1 MKLIR
6 VHRDLY
12 LATGNLLIR
21 FPGPSASCRDWAR
34 SGVAGEASP
43 WLRRGSP
50 ATVSGMIETNAL
62 RPAAL
67 VEPILAAA
75 ERLRPHVKETLLER
89 SEILAA
95 SAGGQTAVWLK
106 CENLQHTGS
115 FKLRGACN
123 KILTLSPE
131 ELARGVVTASTGN
144 HGRGVAHALDVVGA
158 RGTIY
163 LPTIVSA
170 GKLEALRRYP
180 SVILELYSPDSD
192 ETEMHARRV
201 AEEDGRIYISPYN
214 DLDVIAGQGTVG
226 VEIWRQCPGLDAVFV
241 AVGGGGLVSGIASY
255 LKAVHPRVAIVGC
268 WPEHAPALHAS
279 LQAGRIVSVAEKP
292 TLSDGT
298 AGGLE
303 PGSVTFDLARGL
315 IDECVLVSE
324 AEIAD
329 AIRLVLVEHHLVIEG
344 SAGVAVAAWRKTAA
358 QHAGKTV
365 AIVLCG
371 GNISP
376 ARLRTVLDD

>member
-1 MKLIR
+1 MAEVIP
-6 VHRDLY
+6 
-12 LATGNLLIR
+12 I
-21 FPGPSASCRDWAR
+21 
-34 SGVAGEASP
+34 
-43 WLRRGSP
+43 
-50 ATVSGMIETNAL
+50 

-89 SEILAA
+89 SDTLAA
-95 SAGGQTAVWLK
+95 AAGARGTAVWLK

-123 KILTLSPE
+123 KILTLSSDA
-131 ELARGVVTASTGN
+131 LARGVVTASTGN

-163 LPTIVSA
+163 LPTTASA

-180 SVILELYSPDSD
+180 SVDLELYHTDSD
-192 ETEMHARRV
+192 ATEIHARKIADQSGRV
-201 AEEDGRIYISPYN
+201 YISPYN

-226 VEIWRQCPGLDAVFV
+226 VELARQCPALDAVFI
-241 AVGGGGLVSGIASY
+241 AVGGGGLISGMASY
-255 LKAVHPRVAIVGC
+255 LKAVHPGIRIIGC
-268 WPEHAPALHAS
+268 WPENAPSLYVAL
-279 LQAGRIVSVAEKP
+279 QEGRIVSVPEKP

-298 AGGLE
+298 AGGAE
-303 PGSVTFDLARGL
+303 PGAVTFDLLREL
-315 IDECVLVSE
+315 IDDCVLVSE

-358 QHAGKTV
+358 RYAGKSV
-365 AIVLCG
+365 ALVLCG

>member
-1 MKLIR
+1 M
-6 VHRDLY
+6 
-12 LATGNLLIR
+12 T
-21 FPGPSASCRDWAR
+21 
-34 SGVAGEASP
+34 EAKAP
-43 WLRRGSP
+43 
-50 ATVSGMIETNAL
+50 

-75 ERLRPHVKETLLER
+75 ERLRPHVKETPLER
-89 SEILAA
+89 SDVLAA
-95 SAGGQTAVWLK
+95 AAGAGETAVWLK

-123 KILTLSPE
+123 KILTLPPDI
-131 ELARGVVTASTGN
+131 LARGVVTASTGN

-163 LPTIVSA
+163 LPTTVSP
-170 GKLEALRRYP
+170 GKLEALRRYA
-180 SVILELYSPDSD
+180 SVDLELYHTDSD
-192 ETEMHARRV
+192 ATEIHARKIADESGRV
-201 AEEDGRIYISPYN
+201 YISPYN
-214 DLDVIAGQGTVG
+214 DLAVIAGQGTVG
-226 VEIWRQCPGLDAVFV
+226 VELARQCPALDAVFI
-241 AVGGGGLVSGIASY
+241 AVGGGGLISGMASY
-255 LKAVHPRVAIVGC
+255 LKSVHPGITIVGC
-268 WPEHAPALHAS
+268 WPENAPALHVA
-279 LQAGRIVSVAEKP
+279 LQEGRIVSVPEKP

-298 AGGLE
+298 AGGAE
-303 PGSVTFDLARGL
+303 PGSVTFDLLREL
-315 IDECVLVSE
+315 IDDCVLVSE

-358 QHAGKTV
+358 RYAGTSV
-365 AIVLCG
+365 ALVLCG

>member
-1 MKLIR
+1 MTEAI
-6 VHRDLY
+6 
-12 LATGNLLIR
+12 AG
-21 FPGPSASCRDWAR
+21 R
-34 SGVAGEASP
+34 S
-43 WLRRGSP
+43 
-50 ATVSGMIETNAL
+50 
-62 RPAAL
+62 AAL
-67 VEPILAAA
+67 VDSILAAA

-95 SAGGQTAVWLK
+95 AAGAPDTAVWLK

-123 KILTLSPE
+123 KILTLSPDQ
-131 ELARGVVTASTGN
+131 LARGVVTASTGN
-144 HGRGVAHALDVVGA
+144 HGRGVAHALNVVGA

-180 SVILELYSPDSD
+180 SVALELYSPDSD
-192 ETEMHARRV
+192 ETEMHARKV
-201 AEEDGRIYISPYN
+201 AEESGRVYISPYN

-226 VEIWRQCPGLDAVFV
+226 AELSRQFSAIDAALDAVFV
-241 AVGGGGLVSGIASY
+241 AVGGGGLVSGMASY
-255 LKAVHPRVAIVGC
+255 LKAVHPGIAIVGC

-303 PGSVTFDLARGL
+303 PGSITFDLAREL
-315 IDECVLVSE
+315 IDDCVLVSE

-329 AIRLVLVEHHLVIEG
+329 AIRFVLVEHHLVIEG
-344 SAGVAVAAWRKTAA
+344 SAGVAVAAYRKTAA
-358 QHAGKTV
+358 QHAGKRI

-376 ARLRTVLDD
+376 ARLRTVLGD